1 MKKSKNK
8 TIILHII
15 LSLIAILSSC
25 AKEAA
30 PTAQDSVTSEP
41 LHITVSIL
49 PQQYLV
55 EQLVG
60 DAAVVSV
67 MVPPGKS
74 PATYEPTTKQ
84 LAELSQADVYFTIG
98 VSFEQA
104 LIPTIQSTL
113 PELPVIHMDAGIK
126 KRIITEEHADEE
138 GEEHAD
144 EEIGALDPHIWMSP
158 ILAAEALQNAY
169 FYLIAKDPGQ
179 AELYTARFN
188 HIKTELEALDRDLM
202 NVLEFMK
209 GSTFFVYHPAFGY
222 FADRYG
228 LIQKAIETGG
238 KEPTPKQLESIIQ
251 EAKDDNVSFLFV
263 QPEFSEKSARV
274 IADAVGC
281 RVLTISALDKDYMV
295 NLRNIALALS
305 RDI

>member
-1 MKKSKNK
+1 M
-8 TIILHII
+8 
-15 LSLIAILSSC
+15 
-25 AKEAA
+25 
-30 PTAQDSVTSEP
+30 
-41 LHITVSIL
+41 
-49 PQQYLV
+49 
-55 EQLVG
+55 
-60 DAAVVSV
+60 
-67 MVPPGKS
+67 
-74 PATYEPTTKQ
+74 
-84 LAELSQADVYFTIG
+84 
-98 VSFEQA
+98 
-104 LIPTIQSTL
+104 
-113 PELPVIHMDAGIK
+113 
-126 KRIITEEHADEE
+126 
-138 GEEHAD
+138 
-144 EEIGALDPHIWMSP
+144 
-158 ILAAEALQNAY
+158 
-169 FYLIAKDPGQ
+169 
-179 AELYTARFN
+179 YTARFN